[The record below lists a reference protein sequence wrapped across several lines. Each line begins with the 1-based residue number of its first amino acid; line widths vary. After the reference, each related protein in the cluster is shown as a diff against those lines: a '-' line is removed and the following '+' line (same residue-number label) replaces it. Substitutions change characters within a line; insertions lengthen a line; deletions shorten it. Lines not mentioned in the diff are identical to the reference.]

1 MEVLF
6 WLVLKVKVY
15 YENKFMVILNRS
27 KKTLKKSIQI
37 KIKSVLLGST
47 WSKTLN
53 REIKVPLLEQQGK
66 SLFCIGSSWPSG
78 LPEHHREMING
89 SFKSCFSY
97 LRALYKFCHLQVPYG
112 TKIAF
117 FVPFLKGGGLAGYQ
131 DIVD

>member
-1 MEVLF
+1 MSFDTDSGMEVLF

-66 SLFCIGSSWPSG
+66 SLFCIDTTDLSPIFFSFFFNRTNR
-78 LPEHHREMING
+78 LPEHHRDMLNG
-89 SFKSCFSY
+89 SFKSYLSY
-97 LRALYKFCHLQVPYG
+97 LNFLTSFSTKFLN
-112 TKIAF
+112 
-117 FVPFLKGGGLAGYQ
+117 
-131 DIVD
+131 